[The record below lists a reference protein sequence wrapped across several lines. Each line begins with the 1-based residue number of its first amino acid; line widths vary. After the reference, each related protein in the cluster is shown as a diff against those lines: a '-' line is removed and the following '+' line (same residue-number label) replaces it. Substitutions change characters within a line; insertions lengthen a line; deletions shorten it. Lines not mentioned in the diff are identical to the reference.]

1 LTTILKIKIEHLFE
15 KLGCT
20 VYDNPLKVII
30 SVFIFIGFLAF
41 QIPSISIDT
50 SSEALLHKNDPSL
63 EKYNVFRD
71 QFGRSELIIIGV
83 LTDNVFEPAFLE
95 KLNAF
100 HKEIE
105 IKVPY
110 VREVTSLINMRY
122 TQGKGDELIVEG
134 FLEHWPES
142 DLALHEL
149 KAVAMASP
157 AFRNYVLSEDGR
169 VTAVIIETEAS
180 YSDSGPDESHLTG
193 FDDSSGVQD
202 SALPEEATRYL
213 GSKENREITAAI
225 KKITGKYTASGFCLF
240 PSGGPIIIDAF
251 NQATMSDINR
261 CIFLSLAAVAFFL
274 AILFKRISGV
284 ILPVI
289 IIIASLVS
297 TIGLMAVFNVPIK
310 ITTTVIPAFLLS
322 VGVAD
327 SVHILAIFYRHF
339 QKHNNKKEAVS
350 FSLGHS
356 GLAIV
361 MTSLTTAAGLLS
373 FSLADL
379 AAIAEIGYFAA
390 AGVML
395 ALIYTVTLLPAML
408 SLVSLKQSA
417 KNRKKAPPFLDRVLN
432 FIAGF
437 AYSHP
442 VSITVISLFL
452 MAISAAFLFHLEFS
466 HNIVKYF
473 PKSSAERQNLA
484 FIDNHLKGSISLEV
498 VIDTNRENG
507 MYEPEILNLVESV
520 SSDLNKINTGDI
532 FVGKVFSIN
541 DIVKEINQALHDN
554 DKAAYSIPQDRETIA
569 QELLLFE
576 NSGADDLE
584 RIVDSQF
591 SKTRMTI
598 KTPWVDAIICK
609 EFISNIKKKL
619 DQSFQNRA
627 DITITGLMALL
638 SRAISA
644 AIYSMAKSYTA
655 AFIVITLMM
664 ILLLGNPKTGLI
676 SMIPNLFPVV
686 FIMGVMGSLKIP
698 LDLNTLMIGS
708 IAIGLVVDDTVH
720 FMYNFQ
726 RYYNQTGD
734 ARMAIQETLLG
745 TGRAMLIT
753 TLVLS
758 TGFFVL
764 MAATLNHLVRFGL
777 FTGITILLALLAD
790 FLLAPALMMLMT
802 KRDERVILIG

>member
-1 LTTILKIKIEHLFE
+1 MITALKTKIEHFFE
-15 KLGCT
+15 KLGHT

-30 SVFIFIGFLAF
+30 PVFIVIGFLAF
-41 QIPSISIDT
+41 HIPSVKIDT
-50 SSEALLHKNDPSL
+50 SSEALLHKKDPSL

-71 QFGRSELIIIGV
+71 QFGRSELIIIGI

-105 IKVPY
+105 AKVPY
-110 VREVTSLINMRY
+110 VREVTSLMNMRF
-122 TQGKGDELIVEG
+122 TQGKDDELIVEG
-134 FLEHWPES
+134 FLEGWPDI
-142 DLALHEL
+142 DLTPNEL
-149 KAVAMASP
+149 NTLAMTSP
-157 AFRNYVLSEDGR
+157 AFRNYILSEDGK

-180 YSDSGPDESHLTG
+180 YSDSGQDESPLAG
-193 FDDSSGVQD
+193 FDDSSGNRENV
-202 SALPEEATRYL
+202 LPEVAHHYL
-213 GSKENREITAAI
+213 GSKENREITAAVR
-225 KKITGKYTASGFCLF
+225 KITGKYNASDFRLF

-251 NQATMSDINR
+251 NQATMTDIRR
-261 CIFLSLAAVAFFL
+261 CIVLSLAAVAFFL
-274 AILFKRISGV
+274 VLLFKRISGV

-289 IIIASLVS
+289 IVIASLVS

-339 QKHNNKKEAVS
+339 QKHNNKRAAVS

-361 MTSLTTAAGLLS
+361 MTTLTTAAGLLS

-395 ALIYTVTLLPAML
+395 ALIYTITLLPAML
-408 SLVSLKQSA
+408 SFVPLKESDITGKKTSL
-417 KNRKKAPPFLDRVLN
+417 FLDRLLS
-432 FIAGF
+432 FTAGF

-442 VSITVISLFL
+442 VSITIVGVFLICIST
-452 MAISAAFLFHLEFS
+452 AFLFNLNFS

-484 FIDNHLKGSISLEV
+484 FIDSRLNGSISLEV
-498 VIDTNRENG
+498 VIDTQKENG
-507 MYEPEILNLVESV
+507 IYEPEILNIVESM
-520 SSDLNKINTGDI
+520 SSWLNKIKSGDI
-532 FVGKVFSIN
+532 RVGKIFSIN

-554 DKAAYSIPQDRETIA
+554 NKAAYSIPQSRKIIA

-576 NSGADDLE
+576 NSGAEDLE

-598 KTPWVDAIICK
+598 KTPWVDAVICK
-609 EFISNIKKKL
+609 KFISHIKKKF
-619 DQSFQNRA
+619 DQSFQKRA

-638 SRAISA
+638 SRALSA

-664 ILLLGNPKTGLI
+664 ILLLGNMKTGLI
-676 SMIPNLFPVV
+676 SMIPNLFPIV
-686 FIMGVMGSLKIP
+686 FIMGVMGSLEIP

-726 RYYNQTGD
+726 RYYNQTGN
-734 ARMAIQETLLG
+734 ARTAIQETLLG

-753 TLVLS
+753 SLVLS

-790 FLLAPALMMLMT
+790 FLLAPALM
-802 KRDERVILIG
+802 VLITRKD